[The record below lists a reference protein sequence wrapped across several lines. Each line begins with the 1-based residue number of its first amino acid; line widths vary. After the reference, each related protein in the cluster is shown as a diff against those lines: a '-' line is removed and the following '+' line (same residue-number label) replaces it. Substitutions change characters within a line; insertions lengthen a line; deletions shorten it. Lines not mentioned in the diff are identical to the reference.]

1 MKDVAASTMADDL
14 KRLGIDPLKP
24 PPLNK
29 LSPDVLRKVMVTFT
43 KSLGVKCEFCHD
55 QNNFKAP
62 TPHKKVAA
70 GMWQHFVL
78 EMRLDGGGPLYCDS
92 CHSGKAEFLD
102 RHDNKALQ
110 GWMEANYVKK
120 LKRADKKEHSCDLCP
135 RRPVRGEIPPS
146 VGDEVEDR
154 QGVGGTVF
162 PTFSRV
168 CIAIKHSFL
177 TRVRVFSRLNTVQ
190 GLTQRQ
196 QMVLDFIRS
205 SIADRGYPPTLR
217 EIGARMG
224 IRSTNGVNDHLRALE
239 RKGYLTRE
247 DMKSRA
253 LRPTTHHDVAQHL
266 GNAANGDG
274 ASNDSTHSSQERFGV
289 GGTTFEDVVEI
300 QVLGRVAAGL
310 PLFAEEHV
318 IDTVRVDRGLLKGGR
333 EVFGLRVHGD
343 SMIDAGILNGDYIFV
358 RKQLTASR
366 GDIVVALIG
375 DEATVKYYFPE
386 KDYVRFQPA
395 NKAMAPILVR
405 AVDFKPTMLLGV
417 VVGVFRRL

>member
-1 MKDVAASTMADDL
+1 MFST
-14 KRLGIDPLKP
+14 
-24 PPLNK
+24 
-29 LSPDVLRKVMVTFT
+29 
-43 KSLGVKCEFCHD
+43 
-55 QNNFKAP
+55 
-62 TPHKKVAA
+62 
-70 GMWQHFVL
+70 
-78 EMRLDGGGPLYCDS
+78 
-92 CHSGKAEFLD
+92 
-102 RHDNKALQ
+102 
-110 GWMEANYVKK
+110 
-120 LKRADKKEHSCDLCP
+120 
-135 RRPVRGEIPPS
+135 
-146 VGDEVEDR
+146 
-154 QGVGGTVF
+154 
-162 PTFSRV
+162 
-168 CIAIKHSFL
+168 
-177 TRVRVFSRLNTVQ
+177 LNTVQ

-196 QMVLDFIRS
+196 QMVLDFIRQ

-253 LRPTTHHDVAQHL
+253 LRPTSHASSNGAL
-266 GNAANGDG
+266 GEKSVPANDAGVNGGIGD
-274 ASNDSTHSSQERFGV
+274 D
-289 GGTTFEDVVEI
+289 EDLLEI

-318 IDTVRVDRGLLKGGR
+318 IDTVKVDRGLLKGGR

-395 NKAMAPILVR
+395 NKSMAPILVR